1 MRDLFFVPN
10 IITPWPFQ
18 DRVIKKV
25 VSYVR
30 SYNGTRLTG
39 VVVAPTGSGKS
50 VMIAHSVYKIA
61 QPTIILQPSKEL
73 LEQNYKKFIDHG
85 GNATIYSASAGS
97 KNPSSC
103 MFATP
108 ASLKGKGDFLRQVF
122 KIKVLIIDECHF
134 KVKTEREADEAL
146 SMVLQFIED
155 LQPEVIIG
163 FTATPIRLVTSR
175 VGPTLNMLNR
185 GDNKLFHDIIE
196 VVQIKEVEDYWKKL
210 NYKLYDFDESKL
222 VLNSTGM
229 DFTEESIKLS
239 VSHNNVNNS
248 ICKEV
253 LLQHDEGK
261 RSMLAFV
268 DSVETGHKMADW
280 INRKGVKAVCID
292 GKTPLKLREKQVEAF
307 KDGDLELLINHS
319 AFTTG
324 FDHKPLDTVF
334 LGRPTNSFS
343 MLYQKIGRLV
353 RMHETIKT
361 GLCIDFCNNVK
372 RLGYINEITFD
383 EIPGYGWGMF
393 RGDILMTGRP
403 LKFAKKTKLDLELE
417 AQVKV
422 KIPYTKIHFG
432 KYRGDHISTLTD
444 DYLKYCL
451 NFDVKHDDKLMAKF
465 MVTIKNELENRSQEN
480 FV

>member
-1 MRDLFFVPN
+1 MRDLFFVPK

-18 DRVIKKV
+18 DRVINKALK
-25 VSYVR
+25 YVR
-30 SYNGTRLTG
+30 SYNGKRLSG

-50 VMIAHSVYKIA
+50 VMIAHTVYKIA
-61 QPTIILQPSKEL
+61 QPTIIIQPSKEL
-73 LEQNYKKFIDHG
+73 LEQNYKKFTEHG

-108 ASLKGKGDFLRQVF
+108 ASLKGKGDFMRQVF

-134 KVKTEREADEAL
+134 KVKTEREKDEDL

-155 LQPEVIIG
+155 LQPEVILG

-175 VGPTLNMLNR
+175 VGPTLNMINR

-210 NYKLYDFDESKL
+210 NYKLYDFDESTL
-222 VLNSTGM
+222 VLNSTGS
-229 DFTEESIKLS
+229 DYTDESIKIS
-239 VSHNNVNNS
+239 VSKNNVNNN
-248 ICKEV
+248 ICREV
-253 LLQHDEGK
+253 LMQHEEGK

-280 INRKGVKAVCID
+280 INMKGVKAVCID
-292 GKTPLKLREKQVEAF
+292 GKTPLKTRQSQVDQF
-307 KDGDLELLINHS
+307 KGGDLELLINHS

-324 FDHKPLDTVF
+324 FDHPALDTVF

-353 RMHETIKT
+353 RIHPTIKT

-403 LKFAKKTKLDLELE
+403 LKFSKKTKLDLILE
-417 AQVKV
+417 AQVKAS
-422 KIPYTKIHFG
+422 IPYTRIHFG
-432 KYRGDHISTLTD
+432 KYKGDNIETLPT
-444 DYLKYCL
+444 DYLNYCIKY
-451 NFDVKHDDKLMAKF
+451 NIKHNDKLVDKF
-465 MVTIKNELENRSQEN
+465 LETARAELDKRQNLVS
-480 FV
+480 